1 MRQVIAIALTVL
13 TYAGLVYAGDDDFCV
28 YFYKEPNYVDQ
39 AGFIC
44 GALSAGELVGRPN
57 SNIPVVASIA
67 APHWMKLDLYT
78 KKAYKGKRRTLRG
91 ANDKISPALNVQS
104 FKLTHIKK

>member
-1 MRQVIAIALTVL
+1 MRQVIAIVLTVL

-44 GALSAGELVGRPN
+44 GALSAGEL
-57 SNIPVVASIA
+57 
-67 APHWMKLDLYT
+67 
-78 KKAYKGKRRTLRG
+78 AYKGKRRTLRG